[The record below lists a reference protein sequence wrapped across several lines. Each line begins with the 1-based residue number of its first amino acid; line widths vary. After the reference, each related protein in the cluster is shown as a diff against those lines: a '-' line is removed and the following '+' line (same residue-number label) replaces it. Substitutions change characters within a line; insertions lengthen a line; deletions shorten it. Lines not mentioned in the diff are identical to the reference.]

1 MYASQIIK
9 IIFAIGT
16 VIAISYLLPW
26 WILSIITF
34 IIGYISSKELEATV
48 SGFLIG
54 FLSWLLVLVYLFY
67 SNNNIIFVK
76 MSLLLNMNSPFILI
90 ISTSILSGLLGMVSS
105 WSGWQFNKRKS
116 YD

>member
-1 MYASQIIK
+1 MYTFQIIK
-9 IIFAIGT
+9 IIFSIGV
-16 VIAISYLLPW
+16 VIITSYLLPW

-34 IIGYISSKELEATV
+34 IIGYISNKELEAAA

-105 WSGWQFNKRKS
+105 WSGWQFNKRKN